1 MACPQVR
8 GRVFVAAQ
16 QTVLAVVT
24 RMVRMVAT
32 VIETG

>member
-24 RMVRMVAT
+24 RMVRIAAT